1 MCAVSLN
8 GISKALWFSCAPP
21 RVPEGAEAAHARCRR
36 RWEYRGQPRA
46 ADYQCTRGR
55 RPGPET
61 AHRLRD
67 TCERWRCPKHT
78 QSWRHCIR
86 VSLAE
91 SHPINVLRVKTRSP
105 TSATPTSDLPNR
117 NTSVLYKTS
126 TLEAKPSSP
135 AAPTSFS
142 PADHHSDL
150 ARPTRSIPPYSAMYQ
165 TTHPSRQGA
174 RPCNSGI
181 IRTAV

>member
-1 MCAVSLN
+1 MTFRSTTASSRRCRAT
-8 GISKALWFSCAPP
+8 
-21 RVPEGAEAAHARCRR
+21 HARRRR
-36 RWEYRGQPRA
+36 RWEYRGWPRV
-46 ADYQCTRGR
+46 ADYQRTRGR

-61 AHRLRD
+61 AHRPHD
-67 TCERWRCPKHT
+67 ACERRRRPEHTRGWR
-78 QSWRHCIR
+78 RCIR

-91 SHPINVLRVKTRSP
+91 SHPISALRVKTRSP

-126 TLEAKPSSP
+126 TLEAKPSSA
-135 AAPTSFS
+135 AAPTSFL
-142 PADHHSDL
+142 PADHHSDI
-150 ARPTRSIPPYSAMYQ
+150 ARPTRSIPLYSTMYQRQQ